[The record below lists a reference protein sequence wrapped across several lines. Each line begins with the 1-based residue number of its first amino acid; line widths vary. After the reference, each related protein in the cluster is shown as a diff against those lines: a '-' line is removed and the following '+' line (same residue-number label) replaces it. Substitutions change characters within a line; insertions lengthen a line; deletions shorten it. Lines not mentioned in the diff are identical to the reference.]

1 MLLSSRNVETH
12 YGLLK
17 ALKGISLEIFE
28 GEIVTLLGGN
38 GAGKTTTLKTISGLI
53 KPSSGEIRFLDT
65 RIDGMPPHEIV
76 RMGIAHV
83 PEGRNIF
90 PDMTVLENLKIGA
103 IIAKGKNEVR
113 IRLEQIL
120 TYFPILEERK
130 AQLAG
135 TLSGGEQQML
145 AIGRGMMS
153 GPKLLMMDEPSL
165 GLSPIL
171 VKKLA
176 QIVKEIHS
184 RGVTIF
190 LVEQNATMALHIA
203 DRGYVLETGSVVIQG
218 RALDLLSNEQV
229 KKAYLGK

>member
-1 MLLSSRNVETH
+1 VETH

-90 PDMTVLENLKIGA
+90 PDMTVLENL
-103 IIAKGKNEVR
+103 
-113 IRLEQIL
+113 
-120 TYFPILEERK
+120 
-130 AQLAG
+130 
-135 TLSGGEQQML
+135 
-145 AIGRGMMS
+145 
-153 GPKLLMMDEPSL
+153 
-165 GLSPIL
+165 
-171 VKKLA
+171 
-176 QIVKEIHS
+176 
-184 RGVTIF
+184 
-190 LVEQNATMALHIA
+190 
-203 DRGYVLETGSVVIQG
+203 
-218 RALDLLSNEQV
+218 
-229 KKAYLGK
+229 